1 VLLYLEVKL
10 KDESTS
16 TQDSSVA
23 STKVKDDER
32 VSVPIKADD
41 NIIRD
46 LMKTRVKQK
55 RAWNENQ
62 FIISLENQVANGRL
76 IKVNGTYKLDRKF
89 ITVVAKSNG
98 KKGFSPRRKSETK
111 SGTKDKKPKRL
122 LKSQQ
127 PKSQQKRQVAPRRR
141 KQAMPRAT
149 F

>member
-98 KKGFSPRRKSETK
+98 KKGSSPRRKSETK